1 MKEKTEKTEN
11 TPKRKKLIYSLILAV
26 CVLLLVTATILTV
39 YFVTTGKQNVLENPV
54 GGTDEPGGT
63 LPEGPDEPG
72 GTLPENPD
80 EPGGNLPEDPSQ
92 PSGGDDTVKFVS
104 PVAAGVC
111 TVNYDAV
118 YTNMALNGSIRI
130 HKAVDFAAQSGTDV
144 VAVSAG
150 TVQTVSYSNELGNL
164 IVIDHGD
171 GLKSYYRF
179 IEPIEGLKEGAKV
192 ECGEKIA
199 EVAEA
204 YGTENK
210 DGEHLHFQLE
220 LNAEWVDPADYF
232 DVTYE
237 EK

>member
-39 YFVTTGKQNVLENPV
+39 YFITTGGNEVLDNPV
-54 GGTDEPGGT
+54 DEPND
-63 LPEGPDEPG
+63 PS
-72 GTLPENPD
+72 
-80 EPGGNLPEDPSQ
+80 GNLPEDPTD
-92 PSGGDDTVKFVS
+92 PSGSLPVEPSDPSGNLPVEPSKPTGGEDTVKFVA
-104 PVAAGVC
+104 PVASGVC
-111 TVNYDAV
+111 SVEYDAV
-118 YTNMALNGSIRI
+118 YTNLTLNGKITV
-130 HKAVDFAAQSGTDV
+130 HKAVDFVAQSGTDV

-150 TVQTVSYSNELGNL
+150 TVQSISYSNELGNL
-164 IVIDHGD
+164 IVLDHGD

-179 IEPIEGLKEGAKV
+179 VEPVDGLKEGASV
-192 ECGEKIA
+192 ACGEKIA

-204 YGTENK
+204 YGTEYK

-220 LNAEWVDPADYF
+220 LNSEWVDPSDYF
-232 DVTYE
+232 DITYE